1 MSPVQSGDV
10 FTRSRSSE
18 LTPLSDNR
26 PATSPATGHA
36 ARPGLPAVLA
46 ATALSLATVLAILLV
61 LLDHGASRSPA
72 HPGAATRLVPSP
84 ARARVVASKWRLEL
98 YDNFR
103 SGLTGVDWALYSGQA
118 LGDPGGFFA
127 PGHVS
132 IVHGTLNIAAYRD
145 PGFGD
150 RWVSGGVTTIPAVR
164 QIYGKYLVRARIDPG
179 EGIIGAVVL
188 WPLHGSAP
196 PEINLAKNVGY
207 NTVRNEF
214 TASLLPTGGL
224 EVTRSIGVDWSDWHT
239 IGLEWTPR
247 RLVFL
252 LDGRPWASIRGGG
265 VPSVPMRLAIQS
277 QAATCTSDS
286 TCPGSVT
293 PANVR
298 FQVAWVR
305 IYAYRGPR

>member
-1 MSPVQSGDV
+1 
-10 FTRSRSSE
+10 
-18 LTPLSDNR
+18 
-26 PATSPATGHA
+26 
-36 ARPGLPAVLA
+36 
-46 ATALSLATVLAILLV
+46 
-61 LLDHGASRSPA
+61 
-72 HPGAATRLVPSP
+72 
-84 ARARVVASKWRLEL
+84 L